1 MRKTAFLVFALALLI
16 SNQLSSQT
24 QIRHTLHF
32 VADSLSF
39 KTVSVDSL
47 TFIKVNYANEYEKI
61 CDT

>member
-1 MRKTAFLVFALALLI
+1 MGKTTFLVFALALLI

-24 QIRHTLHF
+24 QIHHTLHF

-47 TFIKVNYANEYEKI
+47 TFIKGEFYKLNH
-61 CDT
+61 